1 MYIFYI
7 TKIISWDVNAKFKIS
22 MCWISLKYG
31 CQDLSFYNCLPIKEE
46 YWKKS
51 GVLSF
56 GSKNFPSLIIIYSF
70 IKLFSMGKS
79 QNKYKVS

>member
-1 MYIFYI
+1 MQNLKFHVLDII
-7 TKIISWDVNAKFKIS
+7 KIW
-22 MCWISLKYG
+22 
-31 CQDLSFYNCLPIKEE
+31 LSRLGFYNCLPIKEE

-56 GSKNFPSLIIIYSF
+56 GSKNFPSLIRIYSF